1 MAVKHLTKEN
11 FAQELQV
18 PGKHAVVDFYADW
31 CGPCQGMKPI
41 LEDLSEE
48 CPEVAF
54 YKVNVDE
61 QQALAVQFGISS
73 IPTFCFFDGGALVQ
87 NHLYMMTVEGR
98 GVRATAATTKLLV
111 RGSYTVS

>member
-87 NHLYMMTVEGR
+87 IVIG
-98 GVRATAATTKLLV
+98 AQPKAQLV
-111 RGSYTVS
+111 RVMEGCWGN

>member
-18 PGKHAVVDFYADW
+18 SGKHAVVDFYADW

-41 LEDLSEE
+41 LEELSEE

-61 QQALAVQFGISS
+61 QQALAVQLGISS

-87 NHLYMMTVEGR
+87 TVIG
-98 GVRATAATTKLLV
+98 AQPKAQLV
-111 RGSYTVS
+111 RVMEGCWGN

>member
-61 QQALAVQFGISS
+61 QPELAAEFGVMS
-73 IPTFCFFDGGALVQ
+73 IPT
-87 NHLYMMTVEGR
+87 
-98 GVRATAATTKLLV
+98 LLV
-111 RGSYTVS
+111 FRDGKLVNQAVGARPKAGVLALLG

>member
-1 MAVKHLTKEN
+1 
-11 FAQELQV
+11 
-18 PGKHAVVDFYADW
+18 
-31 CGPCQGMKPI
+31 MKPI

-87 NHLYMMTVEGR
+87 TVIG
-98 GVRATAATTKLLV
+98 AQPKAQLV
-111 RGSYTVS
+111 RVMEGCWGN